1 MFTYNFLSILAKV
14 TIDQIVKYSITK
26 FSNIVGENVRQ
37 IKTYTEYIF
46 SQLCLRCTKDPP
58 RSNTR
63 ENNAARFMVLDTPLK
78 HSEMSVYEDNT
89 RIIVTTS
96 ERTVWVIEKQYRS
109 HLKDIYGL
117 ICNFNQL

>member
-1 MFTYNFLSILAKV
+1 MFLRILVLFTYNFLSILAKV
-14 TIDQIVKYSITK
+14 TIDQIVMYSISK

-78 HSEMSVYEDNT
+78 HSETISVYEDNT

-96 ERTVWVIEKQYRS
+96 ERIVWVIEKQ
-109 HLKDIYGL
+109 
-117 ICNFNQL
+117 